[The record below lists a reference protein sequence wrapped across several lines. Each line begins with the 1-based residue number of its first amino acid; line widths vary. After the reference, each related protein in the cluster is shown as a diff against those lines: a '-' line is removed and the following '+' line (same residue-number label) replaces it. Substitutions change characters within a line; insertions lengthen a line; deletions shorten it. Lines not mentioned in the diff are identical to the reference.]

1 MSSSFFLAFTKM
13 HGLGNDFVVVD
24 GSSPE
29 IASLPWTVFAPSLCD
44 RAHGVGADGVLLLS
58 PEADG
63 TIRMNMWNPDGS
75 ESGMC
80 GNGLRCAAR
89 WCAEQGW
96 LGAESINFRTR
107 AGIHS
112 VRMSRAD
119 RISVDMGPP
128 RWSRAE
134 VGINGAAEAAWIEEL
149 VTWPG
154 GSGLAWAVSFGNP
167 HMVVRAEGALS
178 QIGHAGPTL
187 EHHPDFP
194 HRTNVHFI
202 EVIGPQSIRMVTW
215 ERGAG
220 LTLACGSGAC
230 AVASVGLRNGWVTAP
245 VTVCLPG
252 GELEISLEDG
262 RVWMTGP
269 AARVFE
275 GVVPLPVEFELDLP
289 FTPVTQ

>member
-1 MSSSFFLAFTKM
+1 MSSSLFLAFSKM
-13 HGLGNDFVVVD
+13 HGLGNDFIVVD
-24 GSSPE
+24 GSVPE
-29 IASLPWTVFAPSLCD
+29 IASLPWTVYAPSLCD

-63 TIRMNMWNPDGS
+63 TIRMSMWNPDGS

-89 WCAEQGW
+89 WAWEQGW
-96 LGAESINFRTR
+96 LNKDSISFRTQ
-107 AGIHS
+107 AGTHAI
-112 VRMSRAD
+112 RMAGAD

-134 VGINGAAEAAWIEEL
+134 IGITGPAGETWAEET
-149 VTWPG
+149 VSWPG

-167 HMVVRAEGALS
+167 HMVVRAEGALAH
-178 QIGHAGPTL
+178 IGHAGPTL

-194 HRTNVHFI
+194 HRTNIHFV
-202 EVIGPQSIRMVTW
+202 EVNGPQFIQMVTW

-230 AVASVGLRNGWVTAP
+230 AVASVGLRNGWVSAP
-245 VTVCLPG
+245 VTISLPG
-252 GELEISLEDG
+252 GELEISEEGG

-269 AARVFE
+269 ATRVFE
-275 GVVPLPVEFELDLP
+275 GVVPLPIEFALDLP